1 MVFMRR
7 DRRRKEQIGLKLR
20 VEDGGGIPNERGNFL
35 LLKNS
40 KTLNPVKYTGLR
52 LYGQRFCL
60 PNLTI

>member
-40 KTLNPVKYTGLR
+40 KTLNPVKK
-52 LYGQRFCL
+52 
-60 PNLTI
+60 